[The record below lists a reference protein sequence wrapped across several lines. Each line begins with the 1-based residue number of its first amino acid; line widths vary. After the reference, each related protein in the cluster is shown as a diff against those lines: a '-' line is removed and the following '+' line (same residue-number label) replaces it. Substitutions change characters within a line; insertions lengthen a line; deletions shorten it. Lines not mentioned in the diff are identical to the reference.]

1 MMGTSHLCI
10 INQYCCEKYYIIERV
25 CMTDKLSKGMILRM
39 VKYLRVLR
47 KLKTLGIVNVFSN
60 NLGDALGVTPAVVR
74 KDFSQINITGN
85 KRGGYNIDDLMMSLE
100 EQLGRRESKEVII
113 VGCGRIGQALMAY
126 KEFPKEGINIVAG
139 FDSNEAKIDREA
151 STPILPVAE
160 MEAYIRDNSVDV
172 AIIAVPETV
181 ANDVFEQMLE
191 AGIRGV
197 LNFTPVELKCHG
209 RCDRANCPK
218 NCTVHT
224 VNIGLELENLF
235 YLINIHEM
243 EVMQAG

>member
-1 MMGTSHLCI
+1 
-10 INQYCCEKYYIIERV
+10 
-25 CMTDKLSKGMILRM
+25 MTEKLSKGMILRM

-85 KRGGYNIDDLMMSLE
+85 KRGGYNIDDLMTSLE
-100 EQLGRRESKEVII
+100 EQLGKRDSKDVII

-139 FDSNEAKIDREA
+139 FDINEDKQDQDAA
-151 STPILPVAE
+151 VPILPLERMKDSIFDHDHEVG
-160 MEAYIRDNSVDV
+160 
-172 AIIAVPETV
+172 IIAVPETA
-181 ANDVFEQMLE
+181 ANDVFENMLM

-209 RCDRANCPK
+209 KCDRSYCPES
-218 NCTVHT
+218 CTVHT

-235 YLINIHEM
+235 YLININDSEAA
-243 EVMQAG
+243 QADP